1 MYKID
6 SGEGESFFAAFA
18 GIRWS
23 AEDDR
28 VQTGRDRRIKRESRR
43 KRAALN
49 RRKADV
55 QRNLLSQYRFKGE
68 NHYTV

>member
-6 SGEGESFFAAFA
+6 SGEGESFFAALA
-18 GIRWS
+18 GSVGLRRMTECRQERPADKTGKP
-23 AEDDR
+23 AER
-28 VQTGRDRRIKRESRR
+28 GR
-43 KRAALN
+43 LN